1 MLARAPDTLDQ
12 TGHVAA
18 VAGPLRALLE
28 GLHVERQVQ
37 LFHPG
42 FQDSL

>member
-1 MLARAPDTLDQ
+1 MITIYWQPCLYGMLAGAPDTLDQ

-28 GLHVERQVQ
+28 GFHVER
-37 LFHPG
+37 
-42 FQDSL
+42 